1 MGVKMI
7 CPKCKSEYVEGFKTC
22 PDCQVELVAE
32 IEEDSEEFVKFIT
45 IVKTQN
51 SNLMAIA
58 KSVLEDAGIKYFALG
73 ENSLDIIGL
82 GRLIGF
88 NRAAGSA
95 EIKVSEEDFAEA
107 KELLKE
113 LLEDV

>member
-1 MGVKMI
+1 MI
-7 CPKCKSEYVEGFKTC
+7 CPKCKSEFVEDITAC

-32 IEEDSEEFVKFIT
+32 IAESSDEFVKFLT

-58 KSVLEDAGIKYFALG
+58 KSILEDAGIRYFALG

-95 EIKVSEEDFAEA
+95 EIKVAEEDFTEA

>member
-1 MGVKMI
+1 MI
-7 CPKCKSEYVEGFKTC
+7 CPKCKSEYVEGVTTC
-22 PDCQVELVAE
+22 PDCQVEL
-32 IEEDSEEFVKFIT
+32 IEESDVEGKDEFVKFVT

-58 KSVLEDAGIKYFALG
+58 KSVLEDAGIQYFALG

-95 EIKVSEEDFAEA
+95 EIKVAEEDFEEA
-107 KELLKE
+107 QEILKE
-113 LLEDV
+113 LLQDV